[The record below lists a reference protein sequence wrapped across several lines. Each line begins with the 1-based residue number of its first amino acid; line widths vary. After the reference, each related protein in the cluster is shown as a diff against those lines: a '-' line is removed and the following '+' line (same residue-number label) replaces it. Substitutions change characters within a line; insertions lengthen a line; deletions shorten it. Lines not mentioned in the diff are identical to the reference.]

1 MNKAIL
7 IGNLTRTPESG
18 STQNGVSW
26 CRFTI
31 AISRPYTGQDGQRP
45 ADYLNVVAWRGLA
58 DNCARYLDKGRK
70 VAVEGRI
77 ETRQYDDED
86 GQRRY
91 VTEIVADSVEFLS
104 TPER

>member
-18 STQNGVSW
+18 STHAGATW

-31 AISRPYTGQDGQRP
+31 AVSRPYTDQDGQRP
-45 ADYLNVVAWRGLA
+45 ADFLNIVTWRGLA
-58 DNCARYLDKGRK
+58 ENCARYLDKGRK

-77 ETRQYDDED
+77 ETRQYDDQD

-91 VTEIVADSVEFLS
+91 VTEIVADNVEFLS